1 MSCNE
6 ETNWDSKASLKG
18 QSPTPRCKECEG
30 HGRVLSTRN
39 LRSLDS
45 GHLEWQ
51 TCEDCKGTG
60 LANLNPNVRPE
71 GPLRSYC
78 DE

>member
-1 MSCNE
+1 MPCNE
-6 ETNWDSKASLKG
+6 ATNRNDKASLKA
-18 QSPTPRCKECEG
+18 QSPTPRCTECEG

-39 LRSLDS
+39 LKSLDS

-51 TCEDCKGTG
+51 PCEGCHGTG

-71 GPLRSYC
+71 GPQRSYN
-78 DE
+78 EE